1 MWRNWLEIYR
11 TCNLR
16 ADRPMDSISKW
27 LIIVRC
33 CVFPMTMISAA
44 IGGLLAASVGRFEPL
59 PFALAAVGLLLAHA
73 ANNMINDYF
82 DLETGLDTAEY
93 ARAQYAP
100 HPVLS
105 GMVTREQL
113 RRAILLVNA
122 LDGLIALALT
132 AMRGWPILAF
142 ALAGLFISVQRRIP
156 AVHPHILRP
165 KTPLPSFPQHLLKVL
180 VFGLPALGLVIHP
193 KVAGKEGLPL
203 RPEQGQKRDPF
214 DHPPML
220 ATPMIGHPI
229 HLLGIRLVQR
239 RIIQDQKPL
248 PHVHEGL
255 RLLPQRLRVG
265 RLSLKQAGEGIVG
278 GGPLLF
284 RRTSGRLRAGE
295 NLLGR
300 DQEVNVVQVITL
312 GWIHW
317 LISVFYVAPPLRL
330 KRIGLGELGVF
341 LVWGPLMIGGTFY
354 ATTGTLPGW
363 VWLAS
368 IPYAL
373 LVSTVLIGK
382 HIDKLEQDRAR
393 GIYTLPVLLGERMAR
408 ALNAGLMVAFYVVVG
423 GLALAGV
430 LGPWV
435 WLTALSLPR
444 LIDVLRTYARPRP
457 AEPPPGYPVW
467 PLWYVSWAFVFN
479 RRAGALF
486 LAGLLLNLI
495 LPLRLPVG

>member
-105 GMVTREQL
+105 GLVTREQL

-142 ALAGLFISVQRRIP
+142 ALAGLFISV
-156 AVHPHILRP
+156 
-165 KTPLPSFPQHLLKVL
+165 
-180 VFGLPALGLVIHP
+180 
-193 KVAGKEGLPL
+193 
-203 RPEQGQKRDPF
+203 
-214 DHPPML
+214 
-220 ATPMIGHPI
+220 
-229 HLLGIRLVQR
+229 
-239 RIIQDQKPL
+239 
-248 PHVHEGL
+248 
-255 RLLPQRLRVG
+255 
-265 RLSLKQAGEGIVG
+265 
-278 GGPLLF
+278 
-284 RRTSGRLRAGE
+284 
-295 NLLGR
+295 
-300 DQEVNVVQVITL
+300 
-312 GWIHW
+312 
-317 LISVFYVAPPLRL
+317 FYVAPPLRL

-354 ATTGTLPGW
+354 ATTGILPGW

-393 GIYTLPVLLGERMAR
+393 GIYTLPVLLGERMAQ
-408 ALNAGLMVAFYVVVG
+408 ALNAGLMVAFYIVVG

-435 WLTALSLPR
+435 LLTALGLPR

-495 LPLRLPVG
+495 LPLRLPAG

>member
-142 ALAGLFISVQRRIP
+142 ALAGLFISV
-156 AVHPHILRP
+156 
-165 KTPLPSFPQHLLKVL
+165 
-180 VFGLPALGLVIHP
+180 
-193 KVAGKEGLPL
+193 
-203 RPEQGQKRDPF
+203 
-214 DHPPML
+214 
-220 ATPMIGHPI
+220 
-229 HLLGIRLVQR
+229 
-239 RIIQDQKPL
+239 
-248 PHVHEGL
+248 
-255 RLLPQRLRVG
+255 
-265 RLSLKQAGEGIVG
+265 
-278 GGPLLF
+278 
-284 RRTSGRLRAGE
+284 
-295 NLLGR
+295 
-300 DQEVNVVQVITL
+300 
-312 GWIHW
+312 
-317 LISVFYVAPPLRL
+317 FYVAPPLRL

-408 ALNAGLMVAFYVVVG
+408 ALSAGLMVAFYVVVG

>member
-1 MWRNWLEIYR
+1 
-11 TCNLR
+11 
-16 ADRPMDSISKW
+16 MDSISKW

-142 ALAGLFISVQRRIP
+142 ALAGLFISV
-156 AVHPHILRP
+156 
-165 KTPLPSFPQHLLKVL
+165 
-180 VFGLPALGLVIHP
+180 
-193 KVAGKEGLPL
+193 
-203 RPEQGQKRDPF
+203 
-214 DHPPML
+214 
-220 ATPMIGHPI
+220 
-229 HLLGIRLVQR
+229 
-239 RIIQDQKPL
+239 
-248 PHVHEGL
+248 
-255 RLLPQRLRVG
+255 
-265 RLSLKQAGEGIVG
+265 
-278 GGPLLF
+278 
-284 RRTSGRLRAGE
+284 
-295 NLLGR
+295 
-300 DQEVNVVQVITL
+300 
-312 GWIHW
+312 
-317 LISVFYVAPPLRL
+317 FYVAPPLRL

-408 ALNAGLMVAFYVVVG
+408 ALNAGLMVAFHVVVG

>member
-142 ALAGLFISVQRRIP
+142 ALAGLFISV
-156 AVHPHILRP
+156 
-165 KTPLPSFPQHLLKVL
+165 
-180 VFGLPALGLVIHP
+180 
-193 KVAGKEGLPL
+193 
-203 RPEQGQKRDPF
+203 
-214 DHPPML
+214 
-220 ATPMIGHPI
+220 
-229 HLLGIRLVQR
+229 
-239 RIIQDQKPL
+239 
-248 PHVHEGL
+248 
-255 RLLPQRLRVG
+255 
-265 RLSLKQAGEGIVG
+265 
-278 GGPLLF
+278 
-284 RRTSGRLRAGE
+284 
-295 NLLGR
+295 
-300 DQEVNVVQVITL
+300 
-312 GWIHW
+312 
-317 LISVFYVAPPLRL
+317 FYVAPPLRL

-435 WLTALSLPR
+435 WLTALGLPR
-444 LIDVLRTYARPRP
+444 LVDVLRTYARPRP